1 MPLPQKARIKAEP
14 SPPHT
19 YPLGQSIAPPKDERM
34 MALLALSHTPIEH
47 ELYAAMLRETQLNNT
62 RERAFSLRELM
73 QLTGLNSYTSI
84 RRSLQG
90 LQRKLSIE
98 NCGHKNGKGESTI
111 FCVYHPEEIF
121 SQRLASGLAPFPQEL
136 DGIDQNFSYSLAIKR
151 IVQNHNLSRR
161 EAQVALLCTKGL
173 TNADIGRKLRVS
185 EQTVKYHLR
194 HIFIKFGVRR
204 RAELISSLLRQQ
216 SL

>member
-1 MPLPQKARIKAEP
+1 
-14 SPPHT
+14 
-19 YPLGQSIAPPKDERM
+19 LGQPIAPPKDERM

-47 ELYAAMLRETQLNNT
+47 ELYAAMLRETQLNNC
-62 RERAFSLRELM
+62 RARAFSLRELM

-98 NCGHKNGKGESTI
+98 NCGHHKNGKGEATI
-111 FCVYHPEEIF
+111 FTVYHPEEIF

-173 TNADIGRKLRVS
+173 TNADIGLKLRVS

-204 RAELISSLLRQQ
+204 RAELISRLLRQQ